1 MIIAMTDTEM
11 ILNELKNHMQELK
24 SHYEILHQLAINQDI
39 MQKDISSMKADIA
52 ATQTDISSMKKDI
65 TNIKITLEN
74 NISPAIKMLS
84 ELQVENS
91 SRLVR
96 LEKGVQDINDSVVID
111 EVLSELRN
119 RN

>member
-1 MIIAMTDTEM
+1 
-11 ILNELKNHMQELK
+11 
-24 SHYEILHQLAINQDI
+24 
-39 MQKDISSMKADIA
+39 
-52 ATQTDISSMKKDI
+52 
-65 TNIKITLEN
+65 
-74 NISPAIKMLS
+74 MLS